1 MKGDTRWVAILS
13 TNVVI
18 KGRRQPEREVE
29 SREVFLL
36 FDDGELEE
44 RECVCVWCIITGKP
58 PPRATK
64 ITTAQ

>member
-1 MKGDTRWVAILS
+1 MGGNSFNECCYKGKEAA
-13 TNVVI
+13 
-18 KGRRQPEREVE
+18 REGSGVKRGF
-29 SREVFLL
+29 SL